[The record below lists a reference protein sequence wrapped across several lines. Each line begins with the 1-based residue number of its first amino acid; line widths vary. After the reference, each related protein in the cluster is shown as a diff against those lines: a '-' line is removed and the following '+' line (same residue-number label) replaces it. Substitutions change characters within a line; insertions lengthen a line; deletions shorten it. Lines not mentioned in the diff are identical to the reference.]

1 MRFGLAST
9 LKRYRFHRKRIHRKS
24 LLKLETFENAS
35 FRIRIAF
42 SVDGE
47 NGGF

>member
-1 MRFGLAST
+1 M
-9 LKRYRFHRKRIHRKS
+9 
-24 LLKLETFENAS
+24 ETCENAS

-47 NGGF
+47 NAVVIHITRELRSSLLGRDMADNMLVLVL